1 MNEDK
6 SNAFIWECAYFALYL
21 RNNATN
27 IMTMKKTFLSF
38 ALFTLLAGGVSAQ
51 VANVNPRPQTVNSTG
66 KLFTAPKEWRVYST
80 YALATSYAMD
90 ALEEIGVARAKGGRG
105 TFRVT
110 LGLTTD
116 KENAKYRQLVPNH
129 PDAYYLSVTQKEVV
143 IIGRDERG
151 LYYGVQTLREMMAKG
166 QMEECTVQD
175 WPDVA
180 FRGAIEGFYGRPW
193 SHEHRLRQLDFYG
206 RNKMNVYI
214 YGPKDDPYHRQHW
227 RDPYPEK
234 EARQLRE
241 LVDRAHARGV
251 NFYWAIHPGGDIRW
265 TTEDRDNLVKKL
277 EKMYDL
283 GIRSFAVFFD
293 DIAGEGARG
302 EKQAELLNYVDSVF
316 VKKHGDIA
324 PLLLCPTIYN
334 RAWSGPG
341 DKYLNALGSSLR
353 PGIEV
358 MWTGNTVVHTIDKE
372 SMDWINSRIKRKGY
386 IWLNFPV
393 NDFVRDHI
401 LLGPTYGNGLDIAGD
416 VSGFVSNPMQYAE
429 SSKIALYSIA
439 DYTWNMK
446 HYDWASSWDRALVD
460 LLPNET
466 AALRVFASYNED
478 LGPNGHGFRRDE
490 SRNIKPLCDR
500 IEKGDV
506 TAIPDLRVRC
516 TELATACDLL
526 LNNKENKWLIEE
538 LRPWLVQ
545 GKLLA
550 QYGEAVCDAAQTR
563 VENEQSLQSFPQLY
577 RRAMSLQKQMY
588 DNEVNPALLHEYQTG
603 TKLGTLRLLPTI
615 NRVLADATKNYNAQ
629 HATHFEVVTQYS
641 PFTIESTVSQLA
653 QQPITTYGGE
663 VKISPSNEVIT
674 WAPGSQFT
682 VRGDRPFTLRG
693 MDFNFG
699 KPGAAAAFRLECQL
713 PDGTWRE
720 VALLHYKD
728 TDPVIHTGNE
738 LGGLRVKAF
747 RITNKSGQE
756 QQLYFRHFK
765 FVKD

>member
-1 MNEDK
+1 
-6 SNAFIWECAYFALYL
+6 
-21 RNNATN
+21 
-27 IMTMKKTFLSF
+27 MKKTFLSF
-38 ALFTLLAGGVSAQ
+38 ALLTLLCGSVSAQ
-51 VANVNPRPQTVNSTG
+51 VSNVNPRPQTVKTDG
-66 KLFTAPKEWRVYST
+66 KLFSAPKQWKIST
-80 YALATSYAMD
+80 SYALAKSYAVD
-90 ALEEIGVARAKGGRG
+90 ALDELGVARAKGGRADY
-105 TFRVT
+105 RIT
-110 LGLTTD
+110 LGVVGE
-116 KENAKYRQLVPNH
+116 KGMAKYEKLVPNH
-129 PDAYYLSVTQKEVV
+129 AEGYYLSVEPKGAVV
-143 IIGRDERG
+143 VGRDERG

-166 QMEECTVQD
+166 QMEICTVQD

-180 FRGAIEGFYGRPW
+180 YRGAIEGFYGRPW

-206 RNKMNVYI
+206 HNKMNVYI

-234 EARQLRE
+234 EANQLRE

-265 TTEDRDNLVKKL
+265 TTEDRDNLVNKL
-277 EKMYDL
+277 EKMYGL

-334 RAWSGPG
+334 RAWSGNG
-341 DKYLNALGSSLR
+341 DQYLNALGRSLN

-358 MWTGNTVVHTIDKE
+358 MWTGNSVVHTIDKE
-372 SMDWINSRIKRKGY
+372 SMDWINARIKRKAY

-401 LLGPTYGNGLDIAGD
+401 LLGPTYGNGLDIAND

-446 HYDWASSWDRALVD
+446 FYDWATSWDRALND
-460 LLPNET
+460 LLPGDA

-490 SRNIKPLCDR
+490 SRDLKPLCDR
-500 IEKGDV
+500 IAQGDASAV
-506 TAIPDLRVRC
+506 SDLRVAC
-516 TELATACDLL
+516 QELGTACDLL

-545 GKLLA
+545 GKLVA
-550 QYGEAVCDAAQTR
+550 QYGETVCDAAQTKA
-563 VENEQSLQSFPQLY
+563 ENPQSLQSFPQLY
-577 RRAMSLQKQMY
+577 RQVLSLQKQMY

-603 TKLGTLRLLPTI
+603 TKLGTLRLLPAI
-615 NRVLADATKNYNAQ
+615 QRVLADATKAYNAA
-629 HATHFEVVTQYS
+629 HGTHYEAVTQYS
-641 PFTIESTVSQLA
+641 PFTIESTVPQLA
-653 QQPITTYGGE
+653 QQPISTYGGE
-663 VKISPSNEVIT
+663 VKIAPSNEVVT
-674 WAPGSQFT
+674 WPAGSQFT

-699 KPGAAAAFRLECQL
+699 QTGAAAAFLLECQM

-720 VALLHYKD
+720 ISLLHYKEN
-728 TDPVIHTGNE
+728 DPVIHTGNE
-738 LGGLRVKAF
+738 LGGLRVRAF
-747 RITNKSGQE
+747 RLTNKSGRE

>member
-1 MNEDK
+1 M
-6 SNAFIWECAYFALYL
+6 
-21 RNNATN
+21 
-27 IMTMKKTFLSF
+27 
-38 ALFTLLAGGVSAQ
+38 
-51 VANVNPRPQTVNSTG
+51 
-66 KLFTAPKEWRVYST
+66 
-80 YALATSYAMD
+80 
-90 ALEEIGVARAKGGRG
+90 
-105 TFRVT
+105 
-110 LGLTTD
+110 
-116 KENAKYRQLVPNH
+116 
-129 PDAYYLSVTQKEVV
+129 
-143 IIGRDERG
+143 
-151 LYYGVQTLREMMAKG
+151 
-166 QMEECTVQD
+166 
-175 WPDVA
+175 
-180 FRGAIEGFYGRPW
+180 
-193 SHEHRLRQLDFYG
+193 
-206 RNKMNVYI
+206 
-214 YGPKDDPYHRQHW
+214 
-227 RDPYPEK
+227 
-234 EARQLRE
+234 
-241 LVDRAHARGV
+241 

-265 TTEDRDNLVKKL
+265 TTEDRDNLVNKL
-277 EKMYDL
+277 EKMYQL

-334 RAWSGPG
+334 RAWSGNG

-372 SMDWINSRIKRKGY
+372 SMDWINARIKRKGY

-393 NDFVRDHI
+393 NDFVRDHL

-446 HYDWASSWDRALVD
+446 HYDWASSWDRALAD

-490 SRNIKPLCDR
+490 SRDLKPLCDR
-500 IEKGDV
+500 IEKGDA
-506 TAIPDLRVRC
+506 TAVPDLRVRC

-550 QYGEAVCDAAQTR
+550 QYGETVCDAAQSK

-603 TKLGTLRLLPTI
+603 TKLGTLRLLPAI
-615 NRVLADATKNYNAQ
+615 NRVLADATKAYNAQ
-629 HATHFEVVTQYS
+629 HGTQFEVVTQYS

-720 VALLHYKD
+720 VSLLHYKD